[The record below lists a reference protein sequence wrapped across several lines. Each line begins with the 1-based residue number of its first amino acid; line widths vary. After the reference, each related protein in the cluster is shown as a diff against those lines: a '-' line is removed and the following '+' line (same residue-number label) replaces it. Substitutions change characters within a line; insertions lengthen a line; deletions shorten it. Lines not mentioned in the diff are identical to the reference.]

1 MKHLI
6 TAITFLSA
14 ITVTGQTLKTVDK
27 PAIFDEERKKLS
39 VEYLQKRHGINTN
52 RPYITP
58 KMVVLHWTGSTTL
71 EGGFNT
77 MNPATLRGSRK
88 DLASSS
94 DLNVCAQF
102 LVDRDG
108 TIYRLLPDTAFAR
121 HTIGL
126 NYCAVGVENVGSNTM
141 PLTDA
146 QLNANEAIVR
156 YLKAKYN
163 IEYVIGH
170 YEYALFDHHP
180 LWKEADSTYRTV
192 KTDPGVDF
200 MKKIRER
207 VKDLGLKGAPVS
219 SR

>member
-1 MKHLI
+1 MMKLFLI
-6 TAITFLSA
+6 TIAFFS
-14 ITVTGQTLKTVDK
+14 TVTLKGQTLTVVDK
-27 PAIFDEERKKLS
+27 PAVFDEERQRLS
-39 VEYLQKRHGINTN
+39 VEYLQKRHGINTT

-58 KMVVLHWTGSTTL
+58 RMVVLHWTGSATL

-77 MNPATLRGSRK
+77 MNPSTLRGSRK

-126 NYCAVGVENVGSNTM
+126 NYCAVGVENVGSNKM

-156 YLKAKYN
+156 YLKAKYD
-163 IEYVIGH
+163 IQYVIGH
-170 YEYALFDHHP
+170 YEYSLFDHHP
-180 LWKEADSTYRTV
+180 LWKEADSSYRTV
-192 KTDPGVDF
+192 KTDPGIDF
-200 MKKIRER
+200 MKKIRDR
-207 VKDLGLKGAPVS
+207 VKDLGLQGPPSK
-219 SR
+219 